1 MLPGS
6 IKRKIILKMKA
17 KSIKGKSTKEIQSA
31 LQQSMA
37 DDFKPT
43 LAIVFLPKK
52 NEVQSITE
60 IFDKKGILVFGVSS
74 FGQFIDK
81 DHDSDSIAV
90 MLLEINPEYFKIDF
104 RETGNSTTKEIAK
117 LIGESGKK
125 TFNKPA
131 FIIASG
137 GIRTDGEKIVEGIQ
151 EAAGENTTLFGGLA
165 ASDFKIMETFVFTN
179 GKISS
184 NGLLAIILNE
194 EKISV
199 HGYATGGSQPV
210 GIYHTIT
217 KSDGNIV
224 YTIDEQPA
232 LDLVLRYCGKGSGD
246 LNKGIDMLNIASYFQ
261 IQLDR
266 KNASPIMRTP
276 MYANLDDRSIVFAA
290 SLPQESKVKFSILPG
305 FEVVDNLVAEFTEY
319 SKNAGKADAVI
330 LFSCAGREIAFGPYM
345 SDEIDRLKKIW
356 ESPLIGLFSFGEIG
370 HGSDGKYEFYNMT
383 CSLALLKEN

>member
-1 MLPGS
+1 
-6 IKRKIILKMKA
+6 MKA
-17 KSIKGKSTKEIQSA
+17 KSIKGKSPDEIQSA

-37 DDFKPT
+37 DGFKPT
-43 LAIVFLPKK
+43 LAVVFLPKK
-52 NEVQSITE
+52 NEVQPISEILDGKNISI
-60 IFDKKGILVFGVSS
+60 FGVSS

-81 DHDSDSIAV
+81 DHDTDSVAV
-90 MLLEINPEYFKIDF
+90 MLLDIKPEYFRIKF
-104 RETGNSTTKEIAK
+104 HETGSSTTKEIAK

-125 TFNKPA
+125 TFIKPA

-137 GIRTDGEKIVEGIQ
+137 GIKTNGEKIIEGIQ

-179 GKISS
+179 GKISD
-184 NGLLAIILNE
+184 NAILALIINE

-199 HGYATGGSQPV
+199 QGYATGGSQPV

-232 LDLVLRYCGKGSGD
+232 LDLVLRYCGKGSDD
-246 LNKGIDMLNIASYFQ
+246 LKKEIDMLNIASYFQ

-266 KNASPIMRTP
+266 ENASPIMRTP
-276 MYANLDDRSIVFAA
+276 MFPNLDDRSIVFAG
-290 SLPQESKVKFSILPG
+290 SLPQGSKVKFSILPG
-305 FEVVDNLVAEFTEY
+305 FEVVDNVVAEFTEY
-319 SKNAGKADAVI
+319 SKNAGNADAII

-345 SDEIDRLKKIW
+345 SDEIDRIKKIW
-356 ESPLIGLFSFGEIG
+356 DSPLIGLFSFGEIG
-370 HGSDGKYEFYNMT
+370 QGPDGKYEFYNMT
-383 CSLALLKEN
+383 CSLATLKEN